1 MTFSDVIESVK
12 CLSTDE
18 KQAVQELLSQYLRE
32 ERREEIHQNFLLA
45 KDEYQRDELQFS
57 SNASILK
64 KMLED

>member
-57 SNASILK
+57 SDVSVLK
-64 KMLED
+64 QMLEN